1 MGQDT
6 SQSYRIHEELVLPEF
21 QKETP
26 VAEFLEGKMSIE
38 EAVKMTI
45 ASGSHFFIMNSYWML
60 STQALAEQRGEA
72 RRMKSAPGSIEKFGL
87 MLLESLDR
95 DFLCL
100 KSIINSPS
108 ENSEPS
114 VHEIGPM
121 YATANLG
128 WGEALGFW
136 IDAGADPNLAICHQ
150 SEPYSVLFGCM
161 QSPSGETSALQAML
175 RRNMVFNPT
184 SSPGDIT
191 LTHMAS
197 LGRRN
202 AHHFLGM
209 LRENGFLDL
218 ESVDEQGRKPI
229 HFSAFET
236 SDNSAS
242 RWLIENGADPKCIDK
257 NGNTPIH
264 EAAKNHRSDVCKILI
279 CLGGA
284 NPNTKN
290 NKGETPLHFAT
301 KNMDDDTFE
310 TMKSLIEFG
319 GDPTI
324 ENNKGETPM
333 GIISDPFYRLVG
345 IDIRE
350 AVEREWALARKE
362 SLQINLS
369 GSLFDTKKPRL

>member
-1 MGQDT
+1 
-6 SQSYRIHEELVLPEF
+6 
-21 QKETP
+21 
-26 VAEFLEGKMSIE
+26 
-38 EAVKMTI
+38 
-45 ASGSHFFIMNSYWML
+45 
-60 STQALAEQRGEA
+60 
-72 RRMKSAPGSIEKFGL
+72 
-87 MLLESLDR
+87 
-95 DFLCL
+95 
-100 KSIINSPS
+100 
-108 ENSEPS
+108 
-114 VHEIGPM
+114 
-121 YATANLG
+121 
-128 WGEALGFW
+128 
-136 IDAGADPNLAICHQ
+136 
-150 SEPYSVLFGCM
+150 
-161 QSPSGETSALQAML
+161 
-175 RRNMVFNPT
+175 
-184 SSPGDIT
+184 
-191 LTHMAS
+191 
-197 LGRRN
+197 
-202 AHHFLGM
+202 M
-209 LRENGFLDL
+209 LRENGFLVL